1 MTSRPQRRRWL
12 LGCFSLLC
20 ASTCCAMD
28 VPRSPAT
35 LRVSSDTSASVEER
49 KLELEIKKF
58 EFEKNEKLDFE
69 KKKFSEE
76 MDHKRLDSSREN
88 RKMWVEFCG
97 VAVPLLVAI
106 IGVWVE
112 TYKRRVEESAQRIS
126 QEESEKLQFQ
136 LKAAE
141 IAFDVRNSREIQPK
155 AAALAQLFPER
166 LPKDFAK
173 NLDPDTIR
181 FGPPATEAKLELL
194 KLLAQYPNQ
203 RTVILRT
210 WGHMFPLDTGKWKA
224 SEHPNYAWFDGV
236 LNDPSINAN
245 AGD

>member
-1 MTSRPQRRRWL
+1 MTSQPQLRRWF

-20 ASTCCAMD
+20 ASACCAVD
-28 VPRSPAT
+28 VPQSPVT
-35 LRVSSDTSASVEER
+35 PHVSSDRSASVEER
-49 KLELEIKKF
+49 KLDLETAKF
-58 EFEKNEKLDFE
+58 EFEK
-69 KKKFSEE
+69 KKYGEE
-76 MDHKRLDSSREN
+76 MVKRQRDSHRESIQT
-88 RKMWVEFCG
+88 WIGGG
-97 VAVPLLVAI
+97 VVIVPILLAI

-112 TYKRRVEESAQRIS
+112 AYKRRVEESAQRVS
-126 QEESEKLQFQ
+126 REESEKLQFQ

-166 LPKDFAK
+166 LPKHFAK

-181 FGPPATEAKLELL
+181 FGPPATDAKLELL
-194 KLLAQYPNQ
+194 KLLAQYPTQ

-210 WGHMFPLDTGKWKA
+210 WGHMFPTDIGKWKA

-236 LNDPSINAN
+236 LSDPNVNA
-245 AGD
+245 DK